1 MPRPRLSVGGPRRLG
16 MPQMASAMT
25 RTGCDEVSASL
36 ASPRSS
42 ASERAPRSTLRES
55 EGSRSARRSPSDEA
69 LVTSARRGD
78 ERAFGTLAARYQPRL
93 LRFCWQILRS
103 REDAEDAL
111 QDVFIAAFNAIRAD
125 DREIHVR
132 PWLYRIARN
141 RCINHLRRATAVGAG
156 SMDDY
161 HAEHG
166 RTLVEKVVGRQ
177 RFLQLVSDVQVLPD
191 TQRTALLLCEVDG
204 FSYAQIALAMSTTV
218 PAVKSL
224 LVRARLNLLKSAA
237 ERDATRTA
245 LGHDATPARRRATAR
260 RSARPISYQRARAVA
275 IGMTWTPRTT
285 HTSHGALARRSAF
298 SNQAG

>member
-1 MPRPRLSVGGPRRLG
+1 MPHPRPSVGGPRRLT
-16 MPQMASAMT
+16 MPQIVVAMT
-25 RTGCDEVSASL
+25 RAGGAEVSASE
-36 ASPRSS
+36 ASPRSGPF
-42 ASERAPRSTLRES
+42 AGNPRSTLEPRES
-55 EGSRSARRSPSDEA
+55 QGSRSARGSPSDEA
-69 LVTSARRGD
+69 LVTSVRRGD
-78 ERAFGTLAARYQPRL
+78 ERAFDTLAARYQSRL

-103 REDAEDAL
+103 KEDAEDAL

-125 DREIHVR
+125 DREIQVR

-141 RCINHLRRATAVGAG
+141 RCINHLRRATAVGAD

-166 RTLVEKVVGRQ
+166 RTVVEKVIGRQ
-177 RFLQLVSDVQVLPD
+177 RFRQLVSDVQALPD

-218 PAVKSL
+218 PGVKSL

-245 LGHDATPARRRATAR
+245 TGHDATGSRRRRAER
-260 RSARPISYQRARAVA
+260 RSARPISYQRAHAA
-275 IGMTWTPRTT
+275 
-285 HTSHGALARRSAF
+285 ARSA
-298 SNQAG
+298 